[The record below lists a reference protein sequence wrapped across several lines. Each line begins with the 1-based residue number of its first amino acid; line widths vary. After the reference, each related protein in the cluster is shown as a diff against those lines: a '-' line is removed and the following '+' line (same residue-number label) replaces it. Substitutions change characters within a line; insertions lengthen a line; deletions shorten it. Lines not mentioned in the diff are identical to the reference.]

1 MMVSSATKK
10 MPRPFAILRI
20 KSGPPPRIN
29 SARQPAHNEPA
40 RCPRSIRT
48 WEWVPRGFPWLVHRI
63 PHSGVRRG
71 FDECADYF
79 SFMGAHKQVEPRLGV
94 DPQRVL
100 SPLPRGPLPSARDP
114 CPDGSIGEATLRKRT
129 TRVLLDSCLMC
140 RRSANLL
147 AS

>member
-1 MMVSSATKK
+1 MMASNVTKK

-94 DPQRVL
+94 DSQRVL
-100 SPLPRGPLPSARDP
+100 SRITPRWS
-114 CPDGSIGEATLRKRT
+114 SRT
-129 TRVLLDSCLMC
+129 AEPRALMFTCWHYALSRVDAWRGCSVADIHRPGLGQ
-140 RRSANLL
+140 
-147 AS
+147 